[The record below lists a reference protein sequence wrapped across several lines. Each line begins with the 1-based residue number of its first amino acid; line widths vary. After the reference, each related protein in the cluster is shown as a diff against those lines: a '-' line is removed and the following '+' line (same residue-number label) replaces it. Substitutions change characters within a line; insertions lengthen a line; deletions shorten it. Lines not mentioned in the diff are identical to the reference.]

1 MVSGMLIGKN
11 AKVSS
16 HFAMLILTIGR
27 LKIRALGV
35 GLASGKPR
43 ISPLTRIDGN
53 GSAPSH
59 PARSAAC
66 TAAVQLPVYR
76 SPGRICFQ
84 PPVMRACCAQSWP
97 GPIPMAWSGA
107 GSPRAC
113 LAPHSHPGEWVRG
126 HAAMQPCGSG
136 FEAMQPCGSGFEA
149 MQPCSHAG
157 GPRDPQHL
165 AIDVPGS
172 ALKLLLLRGLFT
184 PLGVVITRGEGCDQ
198 RLPW

>member
-66 TAAVQLPVYR
+66 TAAVQLPVYS

-126 HAAMQPCGSG
+126 HAGDAAMR
-136 FEAMQPCGSGFEA
+136 EAHGITSTSLVMA
-149 MQPCSHAG
+149 T
-157 GPRDPQHL
+157 
-165 AIDVPGS
+165 DVPGS
-172 ALKLLLLRGLFT
+172 ALKLLLLRGLST